1 MSDWKLRPARDLGLP
16 LAERLR
22 SVRRESG
29 LAGAVVQ
36 AGWRGGVRT
45 WLRLY
50 HRLTV
55 EGRENL
61 PAAPPFIL
69 VANHSSHL
77 DALSLGAVL
86 RGPAAR
92 RAYALAAGDHFFA
105 GDLAAAFA
113 AGAINA
119 LPVWRGQPGRAAG
132 DISVLRDRLVEDE
145 AVFILFPEGTRSRTG
160 TMGPFQ
166 AGIGALISN
175 TGVPVVPC
183 HLDGAFAAWPP
194 TARWPRPGKLR
205 LRIGAPLRFEAGYR
219 GKAGWTRI
227 AAECEAAVRAL
238 AEGDPPPRRQD
249 AKDNG
254 GPQG

>member
-1 MSDWKLRPARDLGLP
+1 MTEFRFKPARDLGMP
-16 LAERLR
+16 LSESLR

-29 LAGAVVQ
+29 LASALVQATWRGAV
-36 AGWRGGVRT
+36 RG

-50 HRLTV
+50 HRLSI

-77 DALSLGAVL
+77 DALTLGAAL

-119 LPVWRGQPGRAAG
+119 LPVWRGQPSRAAG
-132 DISVLRDRLVEDE
+132 DIAVLRERLVEDE
-145 AVFILFPEGTRSRTG
+145 GVFILFPEGTRSRSG
-160 TMGPFQ
+160 EMGRFQ

-183 HLDGAFAAWPP
+183 HLAGAFAAWPP
-194 TARWPRPGKLR
+194 TARWPKPGKLR
-205 LRIGAPLRFEAGYR
+205 LRIGTPLRFEQGYR
-219 GKAGWTRI
+219 GKAGWERI
-227 AAECEAAVRAL
+227 AAECEAAVRELGA
-238 AEGDPPPRRQD
+238 G
-249 AKDNG
+249 
-254 GPQG
+254 